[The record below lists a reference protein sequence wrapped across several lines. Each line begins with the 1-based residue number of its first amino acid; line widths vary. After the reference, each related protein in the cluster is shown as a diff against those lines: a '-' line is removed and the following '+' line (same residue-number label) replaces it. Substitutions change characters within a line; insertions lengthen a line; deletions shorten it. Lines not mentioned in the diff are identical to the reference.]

1 MTATKTAGQK
11 MTASVAKF
19 HSIGGKT
26 RNRRRRHI
34 SVREQIADTITYA
47 ATLPGYFTPE
57 QHDNM
62 RVAYTAVN
70 GYKNHI
76 LGGRVDSII
85 CWYVREGMSPYQF
98 LKLIARMVDAGVANA
113 YEAEQF
119 FRTLYAEANAAYA
132 AKY

>member
-1 MTATKTAGQK
+1 MAAKTAGLK

-34 SVREQIADTITYA
+34 SVREQIAETITYA

-57 QHDNM
+57 QHADM
-62 RVAYTAVN
+62 RVAYTAIN

-76 LGGRVDSII
+76 LGGRVNTIV
-85 CWYVREGMSPYQF
+85 CWYVREGLTPYQF
-98 LKLIARMVDAGVANA
+98 LKLIGRMVDAGVANA
-113 YEAEQF
+113 YEAELF
-119 FRTLYAEANAAYA
+119 FNSLRDEANAAYA